1 MEGEMAHSYR
11 LGVDLGTTYTAAAI
25 GRDGRAE
32 MCTLGERA
40 ASIPSVVLV
49 RQDGE
54 VLVGDAAQRRS
65 VTEPTR
71 VAREFKRRLGDT
83 APLILGGV
91 PYTPEVLMAHV
102 LRHVVRQVSTLED
115 RPPDEVVL
123 THPANFGPY
132 KLDLMREVARQA
144 DVSNVRLLAEPQAAA
159 LAYAQRASIEPGTT
173 VAVYD
178 FGGGTFDVALV
189 RRDGD
194 GSFRLVGSPEGMDR
208 LGGIDFDQAIMAR
221 VVADVGLSD
230 RLADADPTVL
240 SALADL
246 RDRCREAKEA
256 LSTDVDAAIAVNL
269 PGVQTN
275 VRLNRAE
282 FEDLIRPRI
291 VETVESLQRVIRN
304 SGMASTDIDR
314 VLLVGGSS
322 RIPMVAESVRSIT
335 GRPVALDANP
345 KNAICQGAALF
356 DVAPAAPPAKAN
368 PAPVAAVTPPPPPPP
383 SSVVPP
389 STVVAPPPPPLPTTT
404 APTMPPTVPLPA
416 TAPSVS
422 SVPEPARKAGRNNKV
437 LIGAAAAAAVLIGA
451 IAVLATRGGDDPK
464 VADTTAPAVDTTLPV
479 TEPSSSPSSEPV
491 TSEPTPTATAPAI
504 TEPIV
509 LTGPEGRST
518 VYGPVRY
525 TIDSVQASN
534 TSPPFDPTSTFF
546 DAWHLR
552 FNVSIENL
560 IDSEATSS
568 FIDFVLVLGDGTQVQ
583 GSYAEESFLAA
594 KSTGRSTLDFR
605 LGDEQ
610 PTDDIFE
617 GATLLM
623 FGSGLSRGGIVLS
636 GDEVVEQPSDTVA
649 LTDAAFTFVD
659 ANATIERRATGV
671 RTTLNNVEV
680 APFAGTYEARG
691 VRAAEG
697 RVWLLVDI
705 TTTCVADAGGGCFLA
720 DGSIRLSADGNIA
733 GVTDIRYEVDQV
745 LIAGTS
751 VQGTA
756 FFEVE
761 PATAYQLII
770 GFADGE
776 NQAFDLPITDQV
788 SQLVDSAA
796 PFNP

>member
-1 MEGEMAHSYR
+1 
-11 LGVDLGTTYTAAAI
+11 
-25 GRDGRAE
+25 
-32 MCTLGERA
+32 
-40 ASIPSVVLV
+40 
-49 RQDGE
+49 
-54 VLVGDAAQRRS
+54 
-65 VTEPTR
+65 
-71 VAREFKRRLGDT
+71 
-83 APLILGGV
+83 
-91 PYTPEVLMAHV
+91 
-102 LRHVVRQVSTLED
+102 
-115 RPPDEVVL
+115 
-123 THPANFGPY
+123 
-132 KLDLMREVARQA
+132 
-144 DVSNVRLLAEPQAAA
+144 VSNVRLLAEPQAAA
-159 LAYAQRASIEPGTT
+159 LAYAQRASIEPGST

-208 LGGIDFDQAIMAR
+208 LGGIDFDQAIMAK

-240 SALADL
+240 AALADL

-282 FEDLIRPRI
+282 FEDLIRPRVI
-291 VETVESLQRVIRN
+291 ETVESLQRVIRN

-356 DVAPAAPPAKAN
+356 EVAPAAPAAPP
-368 PAPVAAVTPPPPPPP
+368 PAPAAVASPPPPPSTVAPPPPPPP
-383 SSVVPP
+383 
-389 STVVAPPPPPLPTTT
+389 PLSAT
-404 APTMPPTVPLPA
+404 AASPVMSPTMPPTMPMPA
-416 TAPSVS
+416 TPPSVS
-422 SVPEPARKAGRNNKV
+422 DAPAPATKPGRNKKV
-437 LIGAAAAAAVLIGA
+437 LIGAAAAAALLIAA
-451 IAVLATRGGDDPK
+451 IAVLATRGGDEPAA
-464 VADTTAPAVDTTLPV
+464 ADTTSPAIDSTLPV
-479 TEPSSSPSSEPV
+479 TEPSSAPSSEPV
-491 TSEPTPTATAPAI
+491 SSESTPTTTAPAI

-534 TSPPFDPTSTFF
+534 TSPPFDATSTFF
-546 DAWHLR
+546 DEWYLR
-552 FNVSIENL
+552 FNFSIENL
-560 IDSEATSS
+560 VDSDATSS

-583 GSYAEESFLAA
+583 GSYAEQSFLAA

-623 FGSGLSRGGIVLS
+623 FGSGMTRSGIALS

-649 LTDAAFTFVD
+649 LTDVAFTFVD
-659 ANATIERRATGV
+659 GNATIERRATGV
-671 RTTLNNVEV
+671 RTTLNNTEV
-680 APFAGTYEARG
+680 TPFGGTYEARG

-697 RVWLLVDI
+697 RVWLLIDI

-720 DGSIRLSADGNIA
+720 DGSIRVSADGNIA
-733 GVTDIRYEVDQV
+733 GVTDIRYESDQV

-761 PATAYQLII
+761 PAAAYQVII